1 MSQEHVLHDL
11 SQKLRLL
18 ARRDCITSADGR
30 LLRGAIDQAIESLRI
45 QLLEVLEALQDG
57 LPAPNAPQTLATC
70 RQLVDTHRST
80 IHDLRRRFD

>member
-30 LLRGAIDQAIESLRI
+30 LLRGAIDQAIESVRVE
-45 QLLEVLEALQDG
+45 LLEVLEALQDG
-57 LPAPNAPQTLATC
+57 LPAPHAHQTLATC
-70 RQLVDTHRST
+70 RQLAEAHHNT
-80 IHDLRRRFD
+80 IGELRRQFN